1 MPDLEEA
8 HAYLKS
14 VSLKGYMNTVQN
26 FDKIWNQE
34 HDRDNY
40 RRIRIKLQPWKEDN
54 YLVKNSR
61 IRDTRMGKTEFVND
75 LLKDLKVD
83 EFRSHFMLNR
93 HNENHITINNKN
105 SHVKVT
111 SIPTILVLNPGSW
124 KALPRTTK
132 EYEDF
137 DWLEKNTVVLQTKE
151 KLFIEPPPKA
161 EAVQDKSKY
170 DRLDPKLVEMFMENE
185 VEEDVSLDDMGDDTI
200 DDLNE
205 IIEELEEE
213 SMPPP
218 IVLEEP
224 MSVEENR
231 EKKKSLILSLLK
243 ENNKAILPPKES
255 DVELTQK
262 ARELANRCYWYRP
275 NVLKR
280 KWGSYRSIHNNQYYD
295 NYNDYIFNKINN
307 IYDPDNGEDYY
318 FEEDDDVDLHPDN
331 YTDGTFYK
339 PDIEIDTTDR
349 LELINLID
357 IDKTKNSIIED
368 VDVNMKMNQLD
379 IFDDPNIN
387 EYKNEQLI
395 DIETDDNIDTN
406 DKELQEELPL
416 YELISPED
424 TSDILTYTSPVTKI
438 LQKAG
443 IDASNEAEM
452 AKQLLEIRDIIR
464 ENNRQN
470 IDEYIKAQ
478 EEGLI
483 INGSIIKEK
492 SLLDIKEDKI
502 PQILEEIKDKAMEE
516 EIEIHKDEKEP
527 DRNIIL
533 PKPPRENRHSIKEWI
548 DKK

>member
-1 MPDLEEA
+1 
-8 HAYLKS
+8 
-14 VSLKGYMNTVQN
+14 
-26 FDKIWNQE
+26 
-34 HDRDNY
+34 
-40 RRIRIKLQPWKEDN
+40 
-54 YLVKNSR
+54 
-61 IRDTRMGKTEFVND
+61 
-75 LLKDLKVD
+75 
-83 EFRSHFMLNR
+83 
-93 HNENHITINNKN
+93 
-105 SHVKVT
+105 
-111 SIPTILVLNPGSW
+111 
-124 KALPRTTK
+124 
-132 EYEDF
+132 
-137 DWLEKNTVVLQTKE
+137 
-151 KLFIEPPPKA
+151 
-161 EAVQDKSKY
+161 
-170 DRLDPKLVEMFMENE
+170 
-185 VEEDVSLDDMGDDTI
+185 
-200 DDLNE
+200 
-205 IIEELEEE
+205 
-213 SMPPP
+213 
-218 IVLEEP
+218 
-224 MSVEENR
+224 MS
-231 EKKKSLILSLLK
+231 
-243 ENNKAILPPKES
+243 
-255 DVELTQK
+255 
-262 ARELANRCYWYRP
+262 YWYRP